1 MTEEKTLTVGE
12 EESGTRLDSF
22 VAKNMDISRNAAVL
36 AIEEGRVTLGGA
48 ALRKKHR
55 VTSGEQYCVCLPEIR
70 EIEVVAQNIPLDIVY
85 EDEYLLVINKE
96 QGMVVHP
103 AAGNWDGTLVN
114 ALLYHCGDS
123 LSGINGVHRPGI
135 VHRLDKYTSGLML
148 VAKTDAAHQGLA
160 EQIAEHSVRRIYNA
174 IIMGHLR
181 GSEGCVNLPIGRH
194 ATDRKKMCVTAKN
207 SKEAITHYKV
217 LEEYSRYS
225 YVECKLET
233 GRTHQIRVHMA
244 HLGHPVLG
252 DTVYGPKS
260 TVFGLQGQCL
270 HSKTVSFV
278 HPISK
283 KEMYFES
290 ELPEYFK
297 NAINKINK

>member
-1 MTEEKTLTVGE
+1 MTEERIFTVAE
-12 EESGTRLDSF
+12 EESGARLDSF
-22 VAKNMDISRNAAVL
+22 IAKNMNISRSAAVL
-36 AIEEGRVTLGGA
+36 AIEEGRVTLGGVS
-48 ALRKKHR
+48 LRKNHR
-55 VTSGEQYCVCLPEIR
+55 VASGECYCVLLPEIKG
-70 EIEVVAQNIPLDIVY
+70 IEVVAQNIPLDIVY
-85 EDEYLLVINKE
+85 EDEYLLVINKA

-135 VHRLDKYTSGLML
+135 VHRLDKDTSGLML

-160 EQIAEHSVRRIYNA
+160 EQIAEHSVERIYNA
-174 IIMGHLR
+174 VIIGRLR
-181 GSEGCVNLPIGRH
+181 ESEGCVNLPIGRH

-207 SKEAITHYKV
+207 SKEAITHYRL
-217 LEEYSRYS
+217 LEEYSGYS

-252 DTVYGPKS
+252 DTVYGPKN
-260 TVFGLQGQCL
+260 TIFGLQGQCL

-283 KEMYFES
+283 KAMYFES

-297 NAINKINK
+297 NAIDKINK